1 MQNSKIVEALA
12 NAIDENVN
20 SKYSFV
26 IDNNQIDKVI
36 GDAKDTLEV
45 NNYMIKNVEIGF
57 YTAQVIVVRSNTYSS
72 VYGWESKDYALLL
85 SCIKKVY
92 RDKELIFDCTK

>member
-12 NAIDENVN
+12 NAINENVN

-57 YTAQVIVVRSNTYSS
+57 YTAQVIVVRSNTYSPI
-72 VYGWESKDYALLL
+72 YGWESKDYALLL